1 MKQIFKKVTA
11 ASAMVLVGMGS
22 VLAQGNA
29 GIQAGAAAIQQATT
43 DLQAYFEPVTT
54 LIYVIA
60 ALVGLFGGF
69 RIYSKW
75 QNGDQDVQKH
85 AIGWVGAVL
94 FILAIAAVLQA
105 VFFT

>member
-1 MKQIFKKVTA
+1 MKQIFKKVTI
-11 ASAMVLVGMGS
+11 ASAMILMGAN
-22 VLAQGNA
+22 VFAQNA
-29 GIQAGAAAIQQATT
+29 GIQAGAQAIAQATT

-94 FILAIAAVLQA
+94 FLLAIAAVLQA
-105 VFFT
+105 VFFQ

>member
-1 MKQIFKKVTA
+1 MKKYVGWISLAYGTA
-11 ASAMVLVGMGS
+11 MLTVIPSF
-22 VLAQGNA
+22 AQNP
-29 GIQAGAAAIQQATT
+29 GIQAGAQAIQQASA

-54 LIYVIA
+54 LIYIIA

-75 QNGDQDVQKH
+75 QNGDQDVQKN

-94 FILAIAAVLQA
+94 FLLAIAAVLQA
-105 VFFT
+105 VFFA

>member
-1 MKQIFKKVTA
+1 MTKQLQKIFSI
-11 ASAMVLVGMGS
+11 ASAMLLSFGVAF
-22 VLAQGNA
+22 AQNP
-29 GIQAGAAAIQQATT
+29 GIQAGAQAIQQASA

-54 LIYVIA
+54 LIYIIA

-75 QNGDQDVQKH
+75 QNGDQDVQKS

-94 FILAIAAVLQA
+94 FLLSIAAVLQA
-105 VFFT
+105 VFFA

>member
-1 MKQIFKKVTA
+1 MTKQLQKIPLIGSAIFLSFGVA
-11 ASAMVLVGMGS
+11 F
-22 VLAQGNA
+22 AQNP
-29 GIQAGAAAIQQATT
+29 GIQAGAQAIQQASA

-54 LIYVIA
+54 LIYIIA

-75 QNGDQDVQKH
+75 QNGDQDVQKS

-94 FILAIAAVLQA
+94 FLLSIAAVLQA
-105 VFFT
+105 VFFA

>member
-1 MKQIFKKVTA
+1 MKKCVAVILGAGGTSLLTGVPGF
-11 ASAMVLVGMGS
+11 
-22 VLAQGNA
+22 AQNP
-29 GIQAGAAAIQQATT
+29 GIQAGAQAIQQASA

-54 LIYVIA
+54 LVYIIA

-75 QNGDQDVQKH
+75 QNGDQDVQKN

-94 FILAIAAVLQA
+94 FLLAIAAVLQA
-105 VFFT
+105 VFFA

>member
-1 MKQIFKKVTA
+1 MIQQLQKPLLT
-11 ASAMVLVGMGS
+11 GS
-22 VLAQGNA
+22 VVLISLGAAFAQNP
-29 GIQAGAAAIQQATT
+29 GIQAGAQAIAQASS

-54 LIYVIA
+54 LIYIIA

-75 QNGDQDVQKH
+75 QNGDQDVQKS

-94 FILAIAAVLQA
+94 FLLSIAAVLQA
-105 VFFT
+105 VFFA

>member
-1 MKQIFKKVTA
+1 MRKFAGKTA
-11 ASAMVLVGMGS
+11 VAISLIMVPWGS
-22 VLAQGNA
+22 VLAQNP
-29 GIQAGAAAIQQATT
+29 GIQAGAQAIQQASA

-54 LIYVIA
+54 LVYIIA

-75 QNGDQDVQKH
+75 QNGDQDVQKN

-94 FILAIAAVLQA
+94 FLLAIAAVLQA
-105 VFFT
+105 VFFS

>member
-1 MKQIFKKVTA
+1 MTKLLQKILLA
-11 ASAMVLVGMGS
+11 GS
-22 VLAQGNA
+22 VLLLSFGVAFAQNP
-29 GIQAGAAAIQQATT
+29 GIQAGAQAIQQASA

-54 LIYVIA
+54 LIYIIA

-75 QNGDQDVQKH
+75 QNGDQDVQKS

-94 FILAIAAVLQA
+94 FLLSIAAVLQA

>member
-1 MKQIFKKVTA
+1 MTKLLQKNILTVPAILLSFGV
-11 ASAMVLVGMGS
+11 
-22 VLAQGNA
+22 VLAQNP
-29 GIQAGAAAIQQATT
+29 GIQAGAQAIQQASA

-54 LIYVIA
+54 LIYIIA

-75 QNGDQDVQKH
+75 QNGDQDVQKS

-94 FILAIAAVLQA
+94 FLLSIAAILQA

>member
-1 MKQIFKKVTA
+1 MNKQLQNICLTG
-11 ASAMVLVGMGS
+11 SALLFSFGAVF
-22 VLAQGNA
+22 AQNP
-29 GIQAGAAAIQQATT
+29 GIQAGAQAIQQASS

-54 LIYVIA
+54 LIYIIA

-75 QNGDQDVQKH
+75 QNGDQDVQKS

-94 FILAIAAVLQA
+94 FLLSIAAVLQA
-105 VFFT
+105 VFFA

>member
-1 MKQIFKKVTA
+1 MIKQLQKFCLTG
-11 ASAMVLVGMGS
+11 SALLFSLEAVF
-22 VLAQGNA
+22 AQNP
-29 GIQAGAAAIQQATT
+29 GIQAGAQAIQQASS

-54 LIYVIA
+54 LIYIIA

-75 QNGDQDVQKH
+75 QNGDQDVQKS

-94 FILAIAAVLQA
+94 FLLSIAAVLQA
-105 VFFT
+105 VFFA

>member
-1 MKQIFKKVTA
+1 MTKQLKKLSLVLTA
-11 ASAMVLVGMGS
+11 VLSSISLVY
-22 VLAQGNA
+22 ADNP
-29 GIQAGAAAIQQATT
+29 GIAAGAQAIQQASS

-54 LIYVIA
+54 LIYIIA

-75 QNGDQDVQKH
+75 QNGDQDVQKS

-94 FILAIAAVLQA
+94 FLLSIAAVLQA
-105 VFFT
+105 VFFA

>member
-1 MKQIFKKVTA
+1 MIKHLQKPCIT
-11 ASAMVLVGMGS
+11 GS
-22 VLAQGNA
+22 VFLFSLGVALAQNP
-29 GIQAGAAAIQQATT
+29 GIQAGAQAIQQASS

-54 LIYVIA
+54 LIYIIA

-75 QNGDQDVQKH
+75 QNGDQDVQKS

-94 FILAIAAVLQA
+94 FLLSIAAVLQA
-105 VFFT
+105 VFFA

>member
-11 ASAMVLVGMGS
+11 ASAMVLVGIGN

-94 FILAIAAVLQA
+94 FLLAIAAVLQA
-105 VFFT
+105 VFFA

>member
-1 MKQIFKKVTA
+1 MTQLLQKVA
-11 ASAMVLVGMGS
+11 LAGSAILISGGF
-22 VLAQGNA
+22 VLAQNP
-29 GIQAGAAAIQQATT
+29 GIQAGAQAIQQASS

-54 LIYVIA
+54 LIYIIA

-75 QNGDQDVQKH
+75 QNGDQDVQKS

-94 FILAIAAVLQA
+94 FLLSIAAVLQA
-105 VFFT
+105 VFFA